1 MSPHMLDKQ
10 EFLDFFT
17 EGLGMYLDS
26 AFKVDEKYHLEDY
39 FMHLEGFLK
48 ASEAILAA
56 WSVSQ
61 VLKDNNA

>member
-1 MSPHMLDKQ
+1 
-10 EFLDFFT
+10 
-17 EGLGMYLDS
+17 
-26 AFKVDEKYHLEDY
+26 
-39 FMHLEGFLK
+39 MHLEGFLK